1 MAPRYKELLNLQNNL
16 ISKVCQEKFGLNAH
30 LIFRG
35 NRILAGQI

>member
-1 MAPRYKELLNLQNNL
+1 MDPHYKKLLTLQDNL
-16 ISKVCQEKFGLNAH
+16 ISKVCQEKFGLNAR